1 MHPFDF
7 LPQDFEKE
15 KQKMTELYKIQEQKI
30 SLDIGGNKF
39 STSLQTLRTD
49 SGSVFGAMF
58 SGRHP
63 IRKQEDGSIFIDRD
77 GTHFR
82 LILNYLRGSINSLDQ
97 LPDDKLS
104 LSDLLSEAS
113 YYQLEGLKQILEPK
127 RKRIRKVIPQK
138 EIYDSLEKV
147 SGGYHCTVRELS
159 YKNSKL
165 DKLRFASVRFMHSL
179 DLSDSSLVE
188 TTFYNYYFYDNIQCS
203 FDRTDLRNCRFEYCF
218 GDLKHDFKSL
228 IRKKK
233 ITFYDAKNIHLA
245 KFMDEDIRQAIRETY
260 GI

>member
-113 YYQLEGLKQILEPK
+113 YYQLEGLKQILQSK
-127 RKRIRKVIPQK
+127 RKQICVVIPQK

-147 SGGYHCTVRELS
+147 FGGYL
-159 YKNSKL
+159 
-165 DKLRFASVRFMHSL
+165 
-179 DLSDSSLVE
+179 
-188 TTFYNYYFYDNIQCS
+188 
-203 FDRTDLRNCRFEYCF
+203 
-218 GDLKHDFKSL
+218 
-228 IRKKK
+228 
-233 ITFYDAKNIHLA
+233 
-245 KFMDEDIRQAIRETY
+245 
-260 GI
+260 